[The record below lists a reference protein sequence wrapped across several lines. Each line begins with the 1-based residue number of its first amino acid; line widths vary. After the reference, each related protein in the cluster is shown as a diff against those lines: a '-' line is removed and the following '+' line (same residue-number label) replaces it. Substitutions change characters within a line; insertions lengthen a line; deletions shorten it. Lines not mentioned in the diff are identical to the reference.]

1 METQKAKPELKFHIH
16 YNDTIF
22 YEGKTYKVVELP
34 SWEND
39 NRYRLT
45 SPGLPDFKLKYTKL
59 QEALE
64 SGKAVFV
71 QTIPPKVQ
79 EEVEKYKNPETFRV
93 KTDRKKTKPKNEV
106 ARFVSPEIKKLEE
119 RLRVDRVRRI
129 HLQEEAREAFDRGD
143 LSKARRLNSESLTP
157 MEKDLFNF
165 FDDRKR
171 EIPADILS
179 LNEKFSQM
187 SYRLEYDL
195 KRKEE
200 ALAQEPTLVTLET
213 KIPCAVVEDQIRL
226 ALSSHLENHGKIEEL
241 KVKGVGDKIIIGAT
255 IITRS
260 SMMTFSRE
268 VRVTL
273 ENKDTGIEVKNEME
287 KEDFVFLIRSA
298 IEGLREEIAEK
309 VMLEGLEIKKIEI
322 RNGELVVT
330 SGAPETSAPTPETA
344 PAPVEWTEADEE
356 ELRRIEKKL
365 KEIEEQ
371 EMLETGIFTP
381 EFVGERVKFILES
394 YVFGQ
399 GSKAVIKVESLATE
413 GKDNAIKLTGK
424 LTISDHRGSPNQN
437 TVENIDTI
445 LVNNVKK
452 GEIPIVASGDL
463 VFILGD
469 RGEVVPNGIKKY
481 IEEKG
486 GREVE
491 TMKIEDGKLVVEF
504 KVPTGPDTGV
514 QEVEILTPPTETG
527 EGVGLDASISPP
539 SVPAETAPS
548 SSPVPPPVP
557 EVKRGPEVEIF
568 PTKFIEDTIKKLLAF
583 KKDSKLEGGGEEE
596 KIKVGEVKGLEIK
609 GKGGEIILNAKV
621 NVEMKV
627 PGTEKTVT
635 SDVGIKVVLGSKN
648 NIIVVKNC
656 EIKAN
661 VNMIIDRILNPLLV
675 HFVKPH
681 LEKISETLKS
691 YIEDNDP
698 KRRKVEK
705 MEIENGQLK
714 VTFK

>member
-157 MEKDLFNF
+157 MEKYLFNF

-298 IEGLREEIAEK
+298 IEGLRE
-309 VMLEGLEIKKIEI
+309 
-322 RNGELVVT
+322 
-330 SGAPETSAPTPETA
+330 
-344 PAPVEWTEADEE
+344 
-356 ELRRIEKKL
+356 
-365 KEIEEQ
+365 EIEEQ

-609 GKGGEIILNAKV
+609 GKGGEIILNA
-621 NVEMKV
+621 
-627 PGTEKTVT
+627 
-635 SDVGIKVVLGSKN
+635 
-648 NIIVVKNC
+648 
-656 EIKAN
+656 
-661 VNMIIDRILNPLLV
+661 
-675 HFVKPH
+675 
-681 LEKISETLKS
+681 
-691 YIEDNDP
+691 
-698 KRRKVEK
+698 
-705 MEIENGQLK
+705 
-714 VTFK
+714 

>member
-1 METQKAKPELKFHIH
+1 MEMQLWRH
-16 YNDTIF
+16 
-22 YEGKTYKVVELP
+22 
-34 SWEND
+34 
-39 NRYRLT
+39 
-45 SPGLPDFKLKYTKL
+45 
-59 QEALE
+59 
-64 SGKAVFV
+64 
-71 QTIPPKVQ
+71 
-79 EEVEKYKNPETFRV
+79 KNPETFRV

-143 LSKARRLNSESLTP
+143 LSKARRLNCESLTP

-309 VMLEGLEIKKIEI
+309 VMLEGLEIKK
-322 RNGELVVT
+322 
-330 SGAPETSAPTPETA
+330 
-344 PAPVEWTEADEE
+344 
-356 ELRRIEKKL
+356 KL

-469 RGEVVPNGIKKY
+469 RGEVVPNG
-481 IEEKG
+481 
-486 GREVE
+486 
-491 TMKIEDGKLVVEF
+491 
-504 KVPTGPDTGV
+504 
-514 QEVEILTPPTETG
+514 
-527 EGVGLDASISPP
+527 
-539 SVPAETAPS
+539 
-548 SSPVPPPVP
+548 
-557 EVKRGPEVEIF
+557 
-568 PTKFIEDTIKKLLAF
+568 
-583 KKDSKLEGGGEEE
+583 
-596 KIKVGEVKGLEIK
+596 
-609 GKGGEIILNAKV
+609 
-621 NVEMKV
+621 
-627 PGTEKTVT
+627 
-635 SDVGIKVVLGSKN
+635 
-648 NIIVVKNC
+648 
-656 EIKAN
+656 
-661 VNMIIDRILNPLLV
+661 
-675 HFVKPH
+675 
-681 LEKISETLKS
+681 
-691 YIEDNDP
+691 
-698 KRRKVEK
+698 
-705 MEIENGQLK
+705 
-714 VTFK
+714 